1 VVLEEVKDSFLSSV
15 VVHGFSRVSKEPK
28 SCEIVDS
35 WCDAVV
41 SLLSVR
47 LASWWSRG
55 VPLMLWSVA
64 EMVMNFE
71 YQLMANSRFG
81 IEGTLLSEGTEEIYT
96 SAGKRRATKFETRLC
111 R

>member
-1 VVLEEVKDSFLSSV
+1 MVLEEFKDPVLSSV

-35 WCDAVV
+35 WCETVV

-47 LASWWSRG
+47 LASRRSGG

-71 YQLMANSRFG
+71 YQLMANSGLG
-81 IEGTLLSEGTEEIYT
+81 IEGTLLSQGTEEIYT